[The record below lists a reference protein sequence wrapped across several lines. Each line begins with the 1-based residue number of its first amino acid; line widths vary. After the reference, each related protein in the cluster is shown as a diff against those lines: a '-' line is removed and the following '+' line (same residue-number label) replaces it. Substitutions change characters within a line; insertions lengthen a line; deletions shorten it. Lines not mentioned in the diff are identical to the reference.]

1 MILKYCLLAF
11 LGLVLITASDPYFGT
26 DFSSQKLPHTIP
38 EVREL
43 SWKST
48 DAFLPYLNDKFD
60 RVSDTF
66 QISPYYFP
74 MVQFWF
80 LIYTQFESNQVV
92 FHDKN
97 NMSLIYKVLDYSAL
111 HKKKLPRNT
120 LYILQQKISNDE
132 LKKMKEDLD
141 HLVKNP
147 FSLEPKAKAL
157 YRTLLQSGV
166 TPPTNKKQRIIFFKE
181 LKENLRTQTGQKN
194 FIRAGIVRARPY
206 QKFLTNY
213 FEAKNLPKEILAI
226 PFLESSFNPRAHS
239 KVSALGAWQF
249 MPWIASYF
257 VPKRTDHLDY
267 RFNIGV
273 ASVSAAFLLTQNYQ
287 IMKSWDLAVTA
298 YNSGTKHLLK
308 TKREMASS
316 DVSLETIIQN
326 SDSDHFG
333 FASKNFYSE
342 FLALNYALAYQDEL
356 FSDIDQVQGEDRDL
370 QFFLAKCS
378 VRLDQILNSELL
390 EEVLFYNHQ
399 LKNLKR
405 SYKRGLILTTKS
417 DLPASKFLKIS
428 KERILKL
435 KPIDW
440 PKLLRNQ
447 SCSTR

>member
-1 MILKYCLLAF
+1 MILKYCILAF
-11 LGLVLITASDPYFGT
+11 LGLVVITASDPYFGT
-26 DFSSQKLPHTIP
+26 DFLSHKLPDEIP

-43 SWKST
+43 AWKST
-48 DAFLPYLNDKFD
+48 DAFLPYLNDKYD
-60 RVSDTF
+60 RVSNTF
-66 QISPYYFP
+66 KITPYYFP

-80 LIYTQFESNQVV
+80 LIYTQFESNQVI

-97 NMSLIYKVLDYSAL
+97 NMSLIYKVLDYSSL
-111 HKKKLPRNT
+111 HKKKLPKNT

-132 LKKMKEDLD
+132 LRQMKEDLD
-141 HLVKNP
+141 HLIKNP
-147 FSLEPKAKAL
+147 FSLEPEAKAL

-166 TPPTNKKQRIIFFKE
+166 TPPTNKKERIAFFKE
-181 LKENLRTQTGQKN
+181 LKENIRTQTGQKN
-194 FIRAGIVRARPY
+194 FIRAGIIRAKPY
-206 QKFLTNY
+206 QKFLTRY

-226 PFLESSFNPRAHS
+226 PFLESSFNPKAHS

-267 RFNIGV
+267 RSNIGV
-273 ASVSAAFLLTQNYQ
+273 SSVSAAFLLAQNHQ

-316 DVSLETIIQN
+316 DVDLETIIQN
-326 SDSDHFG
+326 SNSDHFG

-342 FLALNYALAYQDEL
+342 FLALNYSLAYQDEL
-356 FSDIDQVQGEDRDL
+356 FSDIEHDESEDQDL
-370 QFFLAKCS
+370 QFFIAKCS
-378 VRLDQILNSELL
+378 VRLDKLLPTELL
-390 EEVLFYNHQ
+390 DEVIFYNHQ
-399 LKNLKR
+399 LKDLKR
-405 SYKRGLILTTKS
+405 SYQRGLILTTKS
-417 DLPASKFLKIS
+417 DLPAAKFLKIS
-428 KERILKL
+428 HEKSLKF

-440 PKLLRNQ
+440 PNLLRNQ